1 MSTIAMPVKF
11 DYEVVSIKD
20 LTVIDSKEAHKHNRV
35 NLPVRVGDRDLK
47 STPRFWNSLY
57 SRYGF
62 NGQFNKYFSHEEIFS
77 RIHAVEKNDKIRLCV
92 EQVGA
97 DEPRLLAVSNPTK
110 PVAHYA
116 EVMELL
122 GEYDGENL
130 AYANGE
136 LTSLHAPRIGGSQPI
151 VGDLFHNRF
160 AVSVPVDGYGQT
172 SLYLALLRQ
181 VCMNGAVAMSKAFR
195 SSLSLGKGD
204 DSVLPT
210 LTRAL
215 DSFNNDEG
223 FHALRQ
229 RIESS
234 AKSWAS
240 VHEAL
245 SLYKNLIKMHLADEL
260 TSDGAVK
267 AIDGVVLDERY
278 AAGGWDTPILSKFHA
293 LTGDTSMLYG
303 LANME
308 ALSPK
313 RQKTLPVKCT
323 VYDLINFATEVS
335 SHHSN
340 ANGQRRLG
348 GWFGTTVSNEYDM
361 EGTMDSFGDFA
372 DFHVTRKLTSGV
384 TGSDFDP
391 SQN

>member
-1 MSTIAMPVKF
+1 MSTISMPVQF

-20 LTVIDSKEAHKHNRV
+20 LAVIDNKEAHKNNRL
-35 NLPVRVGDRDLK
+35 NLPISVGGRDLK

-92 EQVGA
+92 EYSGA

-122 GEYDGENL
+122 SEYDGENL
-130 AYANGE
+130 AYSNGE

-245 SLYKNLIKMHLADEL
+245 NLYKNLIKMHLSDEL

-323 VYDLINFATEVS
+323 VYDLVNFATEVS
-335 SHHSN
+335 THHSN
-340 ANGQRRLG
+340 AAGQRRMAA
-348 GWFGTTVSNEYDM
+348 WFGTTVSNEYDM
-361 EGTMDSFGDFA
+361 EGTLDSFGDFA
-372 DFHVTRKLTSGV
+372 DFHVTRKLASGV